1 MSLEAVLVP
10 ISAAAAVVVAMVFVY
25 DAKRA
30 LWPRIPG
37 EQPWRQARVMGTAT
51 AVAAMAVLH
60 RSAGPLWARRAAF
73 AVLVVALLIV
83 LRCSIPL
90 KRLVASRLIQPR
102 DS

>member
-1 MSLEAVLVP
+1 MTFESALVP
-10 ISAAAAVVVAMVFVY
+10 ISAAASAVVAIVFVY

-37 EQPWRQARVMGTAT
+37 EQPWRQARLMGTAT
-51 AVAAMAVLH
+51 AVVAMAVLH
-60 RSAGPLWARRAAF
+60 RSAGPLWVRRTAF
-73 AVLVVALLIV
+73 AVFVIALLIV

-90 KRLVASRLIQPR
+90 KRLVASRLLRPR

>member
-1 MSLEAVLVP
+1 MSLESALMP
-10 ISAAAAVVVAMVFVY
+10 ISAAAWAVVAMLFVY

-51 AVAAMAVLH
+51 AVTAMVVLY
-60 RSAGPLWARRAAF
+60 RSLGPLWARRTAL
-73 AVLVVALLIV
+73 AVLVIALLVV

-90 KRLVASRLIQPR
+90 KRLVASRLAQPR